1 MVEIFTVVLL
11 GVLWGLAFGVIP
23 TAGPTTAILTGYFF
37 IPFFYS
43 DPYLGVAFYTAM
55 IAACA
60 TGDTWSSILLGI
72 PGSSSSAATVIDG
85 YPLAKK
91 GKATFALSA
100 AFTSSTVNGLL
111 FGSLVFLFMPIYSKL
126 LLVFG
131 IPELLMLN
139 VLALTSVIFLVKGRI
154 YLGFISV
161 LIGFLLGYVGIDE
174 NNAPRLT
181 FGYEYLE
188 DGISILILASG
199 LFAVPEL
206 FEMYL
211 KDNRLQSLNSSW
223 KQVKLGILA
232 WKKYWRV
239 SIQGGIIGAVVGAVP
254 GVHGVVADWLAYAQT
269 QASYPKRIFGKGNI
283 AGVVGPEGAN
293 NAVTAASFVPTVV
306 FGIPGTPFA
315 SVILSIFYLLHFDL
329 GSIDIQ
335 SDDNFYKYLAT
346 GFLGGTV
353 LVGLFCVLLSKPIT
367 VLLKIPAKIYA
378 PLILFLICWSCYQI
392 SHTYYDIAILAVCSA
407 IGLLSKR
414 FELNRPA
421 MLLAFIL
428 FSKIEALTIQTVS
441 LYNMFSLMERPI
453 FIILLFLILT
463 IAFAGVKYVRN

>member
-1 MVEIFTVVLL
+1 MIEIFVVILL
-11 GVLWGLAFGVIP
+11 GVLYGLVFGVIP
-23 TAGPTTAILTGYFF
+23 TAGPTTALLTSYVFY
-37 IPFFYS
+37 PYFYS
-43 DPYLGVAFYTAM
+43 DPYLGVVFYTAM
-55 IAACA
+55 VAACI

-72 PGSSSSAATVIDG
+72 PGSSSSAATVLDG

-100 AFTSSTVNGLL
+100 AFTSSTINGLL
-111 FGSLVFLFMPIYSKL
+111 FGCLVFFLLPTYSQL

-131 IPELLMLN
+131 IPEMLILN
-139 VLALTSVIFLVKGRI
+139 VLALSCVIFLVKGNI
-154 YLGFISV
+154 MLGILSIV
-161 LIGFLLGYVGIDE
+161 VGFVLGYVGIDE

-188 DGISILILASG
+188 DGISVLILASG
-199 LFAVPEL
+199 IFAVPEL
-206 FEMYL
+206 LTMFAGKTKL
-211 KDNRLQSLNSSW
+211 QKIDNSW
-223 KQVKLGILA
+223 RQVKLGMLA
-232 WKKYWRV
+232 WKKYWKV
-239 SIQGGIIGAVVGAVP
+239 SIRGGVIGALVGAIP
-254 GVHGVVADWLAYAQT
+254 GVHGVVADWLSYAQT
-269 QASYPKRIFGKGNI
+269 KVTYKNRSFGNGNI

-315 SVILSIFYLLHFDL
+315 AVILSIFYLLHFDL
-329 GSIDIQ
+329 GSVSIQ
-335 SDDNFYKYLAT
+335 SDTDFYKYLAV

-353 LVGLFCVLLSKPIT
+353 VVGLFCVVLSKPIT
-367 VLLKIPAKIYA
+367 LLLKIPTKIYA
-378 PLILFLICWSCYQI
+378 PLILALICWSCYQI

-441 LYNMFSLMERPI
+441 LYNVYSLIERPI
-453 FIILLFLILT
+453 FLSMLFLTLLT
-463 IAFAGVKYVRN
+463 IYAGVKYVRK